1 MVLDRANQGKQ
12 RPEWSLR
19 GLRSDQF
26 LQRRPAGLSARRTLS
41 DESMGKET
49 LEEEKYRYL
58 GTCNRHQVND
68 ALMLLL
74 LMIDGSS
81 SCVTRACMRFFVG
94 NLVATS
100 AFTFAAG
107 SPKFG

>member
-1 MVLDRANQGKQ
+1 M
-12 RPEWSLR
+12 
-19 GLRSDQF
+19 
-26 LQRRPAGLSARRTLS
+26 
-41 DESMGKET
+41 
-49 LEEEKYRYL
+49 

-68 ALMLLL
+68 ALMLMLLL

-81 SCVTRACMRFFVG
+81 PCVTRACMRFFVG

-107 SPKFG
+107 FPKFG